1 MKEFQA
7 FLEGIADPS
16 KRERI
21 EEILRFIKEKFP
33 HLKPVQILANRKAGK
48 KMSEKVVPLLDTAP
62 SVVYNMQTA

>member
-48 KMSEKVVPLLDTAP
+48 KMGKFSK
-62 SVVYNMQTA
+62 